1 MEYPFGSPR
10 GCSVSR
16 KDRRSRATGRRG
28 DKVQSFVAM
37 PHVLL
42 RDERV
47 LNLTPNAHKTLNYL
61 ASQYQ
66 GHNNGDLD
74 ICEKNARKRGMK
86 MSAAS
91 LRRGASELEEAGVI
105 KKTRQGGKN
114 RNSLYALTWREINYD
129 PRKHDYV
136 SSFGASMDWLPK
148 KSSSPVTQLES
159 PVTQSVVSV
168 HSPPKT
174 ASPMMQSAPFSL
186 PH

>member
-1 MEYPFGSPR
+1 M
-10 GCSVSR
+10 SR

-28 DKVQSFVAM
+28 DKVLSFVAM

-61 ASQYQ
+61 ASQYK
-66 GHNNGDLD
+66 GNNNGDLD
-74 ICEKNARKRGMK
+74 ICEKNARRRGMK

-91 LRRGASELEEAGVI
+91 LRRGANELEEAGVI
-105 KKTRQGGKN
+105 QKTRQGGKN
-114 RNSLYALTWREINYD
+114 RNNLYALTWRDINYD
-129 PRKHDYV
+129 ARKHDYI
-136 SSFGASMDWLPK
+136 SSVGASMGWLPQ
-148 KSSSPVTQLES
+148 KSSSPVTQVES
-159 PVTQSVVSV
+159 PVTQSAVFV

-174 ASPMMQSAPFSL
+174 ASPMAQSAPISL

>member
-1 MEYPFGSPR
+1 M
-10 GCSVSR
+10 SR

-28 DKVQSFVAM
+28 DKVLSFIAM

-61 ASQYQ
+61 CSQYQ
-66 GHNNGDLD
+66 GRNNGDLD

-91 LRRGASELEEAGVI
+91 LRRGANELEEAGVI
-105 KKTRQGGKN
+105 RKIRQGGKN

-129 PRKHDYV
+129 SRKHDYV
-136 SSFGASMDWLPK
+136 SSVAPSMGWLPQ
-148 KSSSPVTQLES
+148 KSSSPVTQVES
-159 PVTQSVVSV
+159 PVTQSSVSE
-168 HSPPKT
+168 SFSPKT
-174 ASPMMQSAPFSL
+174 ASPMAQSAPFPL